1 MKECRDAPQV
11 LIDYH
16 SQRNSLDNYFS
27 YYDSRQ
33 SDHTTA
39 ERRST
44 AERYTAE
51 RRCTPERNQVPTYAP
66 VKTPTHRTV
75 HEPLTITESISDHYR
90 TSSHLDLSSRKK
102 ISAASTATAD
112 LEDALTLFYE
122 SHNIIQ
128 PTHSYLADWQIE
140 SLSGGGDSLDDTK
153 EEYDNDIL
161 KFWEYQYKRTL

>member
-33 SDHTTA
+33 SDRTA
-39 ERRST
+39 ECCT
-44 AERYTAE
+44 A
-51 RRCTPERNQVPTYAP
+51 ERNQVPTYAP

-75 HEPLTITESISDHYR
+75 HEPVTITESSCYR
-90 TSSHLDLSSRKK
+90 TNSHLDLSSSKK
-102 ISAASTATAD
+102 SPAAATAAD
-112 LEDALTLFYE
+112 LEDALTLFYR
-122 SHNIIQ
+122 SHDIIQ
-128 PTHSYLADWQIE
+128 PTNSCLADWQIE
-140 SLSGGGDSLDDTK
+140 PLSSGDSLDDTK

-161 KFWEYQYKRTL
+161 NFWEYQYKRTL